1 MSKLTNRSRIYLKK
15 IKAQMGT
22 FVNNPMF
29 QDSVRQATNYALTP
43 ENLRPTPV
51 EETTPENSGLDT
63 LEMLSPALKIGMGIR
78 GLVNSGREKRWQEV
92 YKKESEK
99 DLNERRDAM
108 RANSFYMTP
117 YTVGKSD
124 DLTLKKGGQVYQ
136 QGGTTPMDAFMNF
149 YNQQEQSK
157 KQVLQT
163 LEEGYSDK
171 NENLKSKWRAGKAE
185 AWGSIGE
192 GATFAID
199 AAKQAAGMMMQ
210 EGGELEG
217 IPESEDLYSENF
229 VSPYEVKEQ
238 VENELKTESPGENM
252 QGNTSLM
259 SWLFEE
265 EPLQTYTV
273 SDIYDAKY
281 SKPAGGEMPISPVGG
296 SIAVSHSNP
305 GNIKYGQFAQKYGA
319 SPGRAAKDG
328 GIFAVFPTVEAGLQA
343 QKDLLVSKNY
353 ANLTVAD
360 AMKRWSN
367 SGYGADLYPEVAN
380 KKMKD
385 LTPQELTTLVRKQI
399 QREDGNMYKKLFK

>member
-15 IKAQMGT
+15 IKAQYGQ
-22 FVNNPMF
+22 FVDDSNINIDPNAVLQPNYQSAYNKVLGSNEQSFSIQPSENQAQENP
-29 QDSVRQATNYALTP
+29 
-43 ENLRPTPV
+43 
-51 EETTPENSGLDT
+51 GLDK
-63 LEMLSPALKIGMGIR
+63 LEMLSPALKIGMGIK
-78 GLVNSGREKRWQEV
+78 GLVESGRDRRYQKFHEKE
-92 YKKESEK
+92 YEK
-99 DLNERRDAM
+99 DLMERKNQM
-108 RANSFYMTP
+108 KSNSFYMTP
-117 YTVGKSD
+117 YVAGKTS
-124 DLTLKKGGQVYQ
+124 DLTMKQGGQVYQ

-171 NENLKSKWRAGKAE
+171 NEALEAKWRDDRANSWK
-185 AWGSIGE
+185 SIGE

-229 VSPYEVKEQ
+229 VSPYKVKEQ

-252 QGNTSLM
+252 QGNSTLM

-281 SKPAGGEMPISPVGG
+281 SKPADSSNSNIPVKPLVDQFSSLGINVG
-296 SIAVSHSNP
+296 SINTGTHNP
-305 GNIKYGQFAQKYGA
+305 GSKHYSGRAFDIPGSKNGGKEGLYKIYNYLNSPEGKRQFPNIKVLNEIEK
-319 SPGRAAKDG
+319 P
-328 GIFAVFPTVEAGLQA
+328 AGKVGDANHLHIE
-343 QKDLLVSKNY
+343 LL
-353 ANLTVAD
+353 D
-360 AMKRWSN
+360 
-367 SGYGADLYPEVAN
+367 
-380 KKMKD
+380 
-385 LTPQELTTLVRKQI
+385 
-399 QREDGNMYKKLFK
+399 

>member
-1 MSKLTNRSRIYLKK
+1 
-15 IKAQMGT
+15 MGT

-43 ENLRPTPV
+43 ENLRPAPV
-51 EETTPENSGLDT
+51 EETTPESSGLDK
-63 LEMLSPALKIGMGIR
+63 LEMLSPALKIGMGIK
-78 GLVNSGREKRWQEV
+78 GLVESGRDRRYQKFHEKE
-92 YKKESEK
+92 YEK
-99 DLNERRDAM
+99 DLMERKNQM
-108 RANSFYMTP
+108 KSNSFYMTP
-117 YTVGKSD
+117 YTAGRTS
-124 DLTLKKGGQVYQ
+124 DLTMKQGGQVYQ

-149 YNQQEQSK
+149 YNTQEQSK

-171 NENLKSKWRAGKAE
+171 NEALEAKWRGDRANSWK
-185 AWGSIGE
+185 SIGE

-229 VSPYEVKEQ
+229 VSPYKVKEQ

-252 QGNTSLM
+252 QGNSTLM

-281 SKPAGGEMPISPVGG
+281 SKPADSSNSNIPVKPLVDQFSSLGINVG
-296 SIAVSHSNP
+296 SINTGTHNP
-305 GNIKYGQFAQKYGA
+305 GSKHYSGRAFDIPGSKNGGKEGLYKIYNYLNSPEGKRQFPNIKVLNEIEK
-319 SPGRAAKDG
+319 P
-328 GIFAVFPTVEAGLQA
+328 AGKVGDANHLHIE
-343 QKDLLVSKNY
+343 LL
-353 ANLTVAD
+353 D
-360 AMKRWSN
+360 
-367 SGYGADLYPEVAN
+367 
-380 KKMKD
+380 
-385 LTPQELTTLVRKQI
+385 
-399 QREDGNMYKKLFK
+399 

>member
-15 IKAQMGT
+15 IKAQYGQ
-22 FVNNPMF
+22 FVDDSNINIDPNAVLQPNYQSAYNKVLGSNEQSFSIQPSENQAQENP
-29 QDSVRQATNYALTP
+29 
-43 ENLRPTPV
+43 
-51 EETTPENSGLDT
+51 GLDK
-63 LEMLSPALKIGMGIR
+63 LEMLSPALKIGMGIK
-78 GLVNSGREKRWQEV
+78 GLVESGRDRRYQKFHEKE
-92 YKKESEK
+92 YEK
-99 DLNERRDAM
+99 DLMERKNQM
-108 RANSFYMTP
+108 KSNSFYMTP
-117 YTVGKSD
+117 YAANRTS
-124 DLTLKKGGQVYQ
+124 DLTMKKGGQVYQ

-171 NENLKSKWRAGKAE
+171 NEALEAKWRDDRANSWK
-185 AWGSIGE
+185 SIGE

-229 VSPYEVKEQ
+229 VSPYKVKEQ

-252 QGNTSLM
+252 QGNSTLM

-281 SKPAGGEMPISPVGG
+281 SKPADSSNSNIPVKPLVDQFSSLGINVG
-296 SIAVSHSNP
+296 SINTGTHNP
-305 GNIKYGQFAQKYGA
+305 GSKHYSGRAFDIPGSKNGGKEGLYKIYNYLNSPEGKRQFPNIKVLNEIEK
-319 SPGRAAKDG
+319 P
-328 GIFAVFPTVEAGLQA
+328 AGKVGDANHLHIE
-343 QKDLLVSKNY
+343 LL
-353 ANLTVAD
+353 D
-360 AMKRWSN
+360 
-367 SGYGADLYPEVAN
+367 
-380 KKMKD
+380 
-385 LTPQELTTLVRKQI
+385 
-399 QREDGNMYKKLFK
+399 